1 MRIEVLSCEIAYK
14 PYFTNIELIHL
25 REYKI
30 EQTHQRALFCIK
42 LLYERTHFRNDP
54 IWTPTK
60 RRLFRKFVSPTE
72 NPSWTFMEEGG
83 AWANRHL
90 LTDVSMKAGDR
101 WRDHA
106 IQFKPSLRHK
116 KGLWCTKKT
125 CLGTSVYNQISGA
138 VMGNAWPG
146 CWRLISFASW

>member
-83 AWANRHL
+83 SLGQSTLADKRLHE
-90 LTDVSMKAGDR
+90 G
-101 WRDHA
+101 WRQVTNHA

-116 KGLWCTKKT
+116 KVCGAPKKHVWAQVFTTK
-125 CLGTSVYNQISGA
+125 YREQ
-138 VMGNAWPG
+138 
-146 CWRLISFASW
+146 